1 MPTVGLVAG
10 GDAVVAAGGG
20 VLGCEPGGVVLGG
33 DFGGVGDFEPLWAV
47 PAVSSAIVP
56 RLQNKLTQIG
66 RIEALRKRLQMQRVG
81 RLIPAVNDKSAR
93 IFSGT
98 SRTAE
103 RPCIGQVRR

>member
-1 MPTVGLVAG
+1 MAG

-20 VLGCEPGGVVLGG
+20 VLGCEPGGDALGG

-47 PAVSSAIVP
+47 PAVSSAIVS
-56 RLQNKLTQIG
+56 RLQNKLTRIG

-81 RLIPAVNDKSAR
+81 RLMPAVNNKGAR

-98 SRTAE
+98 SCAAE
-103 RPCIGQVRR
+103 RPCIGQFWR